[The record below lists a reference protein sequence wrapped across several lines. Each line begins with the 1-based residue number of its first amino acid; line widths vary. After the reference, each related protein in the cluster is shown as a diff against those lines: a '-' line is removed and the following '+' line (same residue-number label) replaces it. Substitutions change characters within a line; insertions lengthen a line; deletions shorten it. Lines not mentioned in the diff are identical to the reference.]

1 MHYSQCRLHFTS
13 KENPENKAPVGF
25 RCNFC
30 VEVHPTLRAICNH
43 LRKHVQY
50 GEVKQGHVKVIRVTF
65 LCFYIFYC
73 HSI

>member
-1 MHYSQCRLHFTS
+1 MWRQQCTINNAACVS
-13 KENPENKAPVGF
+13 VQQEAPVNKAPIGF

-50 GEVKQGHVKVIRVTF
+50 GEVKQGHVKVIRVVYF
-65 LCFYIFYC
+65 
-73 HSI
+73 